1 MSYETTANNCF
12 FRQLLFLSVL
22 VAIAVILL
30 TQLEFFV
37 GSFLGAIT
45 LYVVLRETLFRLTEK
60 HHWKSWAAAS
70 LLVAAMTVLLLGVGF
85 LVFEVLA
92 AQIAVID
99 TSNIIQSLNQLPAK
113 VNDWLGFQAITGE
126 TINNLGSYLTRFAT
140 GFLNSTYSF
149 AINVFLMLVIL
160 YFMLAHARSMEKKIN
175 AYLPFRGDSLQK
187 IRHEAKNMIYSNA
200 VGIPLIMFSQAIV
213 AFLLY
218 WALGLNNAVFWAFIT
233 ALCGLIPMIGTVIV
247 SLPLGLYMISGGEMW
262 QGIVLILCGLFVVAN
277 TDNLV
282 RIVLLQRVA
291 HTSPLVVIFGVLLG
305 IPLFGFWGIIFG
317 PLFISGFLLLIR
329 IYYLEYHLIRKADS

>member
-1 MSYETTANNCF
+1 MSYETQANNCF
-12 FRQLLFLSVL
+12 FRQLLFLVIL
-22 VAIAVILL
+22 VAIAVVLL
-30 TQLEFFV
+30 TQLGFFV

-45 LYVVLRETLFRLTEK
+45 LYVVLRDLLFRLTEK
-60 HHWKSWAAAS
+60 HHLKSWAAAG
-70 LLVAAMTVLLLGVGF
+70 LLVLGMTVLLLGVGF

-92 AQIAVID
+92 AQVSELD
-99 TSNIIQSLNQLPAK
+99 TSNIIQSLNALPGK
-113 VNDWLGFQAITGE
+113 VNDWLGYQVITGE
-126 TINNLGSYLTRFAT
+126 MMSNAGTYLTRLVT
-140 GFLNSTYSF
+140 GILNSTYSF

-160 YFMLAHARSMEKKIN
+160 YFMLAHARSMEKKIY

-187 IRHEAKNMIYSNA
+187 IRHEAKSMIYSNA
-200 VGIPLIMFSQAIV
+200 VGIPVIMFSQAVV

-233 ALCGLIPMIGTVIV
+233 AMCGLIPMIGTVIV
-247 SLPLGLYMISGGEMW
+247 SLPLGLYLISSGAVW
-262 QGIVLILCGLFVVAN
+262 QGIVLIICGLFVVAN

-282 RIVLLQRVA
+282 RIVMLKKVA
-291 HTSPLVVIFGVLLG
+291 NTSPLVVIFGVLLG